1 MAQKV
6 VTLYLD
12 DTSIR
17 LMVAHERR
25 IKKWADLPLE
35 PGLVKNGVVLKEAE
49 VAAKIRQLL
58 KLRKVKTKKVVVGIS
73 GLHCLTRPIILPQL
87 PKEMLEEAVRREAKR
102 VLPVALEQ
110 LYLSWQ
116 AIPAPEQK
124 TQVFLVAVPCK
135 TADALMRTLRQA
147 GLKTELMDLKPLLL
161 ARLAPE
167 ATAIMVDVQAT
178 EFDIVIM
185 ADKVPQPIRTIALPN
200 QALPWEEKL
209 LMIKNDLARTIQFYN
224 ANNPE
229 RPLADTV
236 PIFVSGE
243 LASKPEL
250 GQSLSRELGHP
261 VLPLPSPLECPED
274 MNPNLYLANISL
286 VLKKLHPAGEAA
298 LSIGSLNLL
307 PASYRPE
314 PISLTR
320 VLALPGVVVALGLLF
335 FLAVLIQN
343 TSAEI
348 ASLRRQLETADQL
361 LQQKIELKQ
370 SLSQRIAE
378 LEKKIAQAQTSG
390 DSLAAAVATLEK
402 QQHAVNGDLK
412 AAVGSLSS
420 AIAPSSI
427 IQANPTLTI
436 KGSALSGED
445 ILAYLKELE
454 ASGQFSHITIASMKR
469 VAEERMDFV
478 LILSPRGE

>member
-1 MAQKV
+1 
-6 VTLYLD
+6 
-12 DTSIR
+12 
-17 LMVAHERR
+17 
-25 IKKWADLPLE
+25 
-35 PGLVKNGVVLKEAE
+35 
-49 VAAKIRQLL
+49 
-58 KLRKVKTKKVVVGIS
+58 
-73 GLHCLTRPIILPQL
+73 
-87 PKEMLEEAVRREAKR
+87 
-102 VLPVALEQ
+102 
-110 LYLSWQ
+110 
-116 AIPAPEQK
+116 
-124 TQVFLVAVPCK
+124 
-135 TADALMRTLRQA
+135 MRTLRQA

-229 RPLADTV
+229 KPLADTV

-314 PISLTR
+314 PISLAR

-370 SLSQRIAE
+370 NLSQRIAE
-378 LEKKIAQAQTSG
+378 LEKKITQAQTSG
-390 DSLAAAVATLEK
+390 DSLAAAVAALEK
-402 QQHAVNGDLK
+402 QQRAVNGDLK

-427 IQANPTLTI
+427 VQANPTLTI